1 MTHLYV
7 LDSYVLDYNAAAER
21 RNGAI
26 PGDSRNRATSSES
39 PPEDTRETVSV
50 DTLND
55 VATNSEAHDGDSMSL
70 PSHFSRS
77 GGSPT
82 PRYSDT
88 NLSADDDSRTGHLI
102 TPHEREQLNLHIVI
116 KGAPN
121 ARRNRRS
128 SPNLRRRPMPSKTD
142 TRRGASS
149 QD

>member
-1 MTHLYV
+1 MTHLYI

-21 RNGAI
+21 PNGAI
-26 PGDSRNRATSSES
+26 PGDNRNGATSSES

-55 VATNSEAHDGDSMSL
+55 VATSEAHDGDSMSL
-70 PSHFSRS
+70 PSHLSHS

-88 NLSADDDSRTGHLI
+88 NLSADDDSRNGHSI
-102 TPHEREQLNLHIVI
+102 TPHEREQLNLRIVI

-121 ARRNRRS
+121 ARRNRGS